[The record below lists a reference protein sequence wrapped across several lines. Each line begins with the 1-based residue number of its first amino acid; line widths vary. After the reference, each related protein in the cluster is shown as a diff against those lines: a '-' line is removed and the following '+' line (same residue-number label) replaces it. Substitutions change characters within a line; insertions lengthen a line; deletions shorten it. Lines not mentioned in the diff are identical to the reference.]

1 MRLAS
6 RVGGAWGSARVACA
20 CALLALG
27 GCSLPP
33 VTLSTPQP
41 IKVNIAMKLDVY
53 QHGAPAAP
61 VKTTASASDAAT
73 PDAIQDRRRL
83 RLGEL
88 QPLKNSRLIGENH
101 LGLLEVR
108 NPAPGEYGDYVRETV
123 AAENKDRSALMELT
137 AKAQKISLADVQKQQ
152 AANAIHS
159 AFNGEWIETQKPG
172 GTYAW
177 TQKGAE

>member
-1 MRLAS
+1 
-6 RVGGAWGSARVACA
+6 
-20 CALLALG
+20 
-27 GCSLPP
+27 

-53 QHGAPAAP
+53 QHNQTPAP
-61 VKTTASASDAAT
+61 VKYTATADPNT
-73 PDAIQDRRRL
+73 PDAIQDRRRA

-123 AAENKDRSALMELT
+123 AAENKDRSALMDLA
-137 AKAQKISLADVQKQQ
+137 AKTQKISLADVQKQQ
-152 AANAIHS
+152 AQNAIHS
-159 AFNGEWIETQKPG
+159 AFNGEWIETQKPD

-177 TQKGAE
+177 TQKGKE